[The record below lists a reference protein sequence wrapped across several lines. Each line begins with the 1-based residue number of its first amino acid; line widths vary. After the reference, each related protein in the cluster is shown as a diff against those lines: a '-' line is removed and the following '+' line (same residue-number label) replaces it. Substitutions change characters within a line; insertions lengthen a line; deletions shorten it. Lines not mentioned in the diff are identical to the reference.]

1 MSTTSRAGS
10 VAARRDLLQW
20 GRGLVR
26 ALQQFL
32 TPPTVTPEGNCPRCG
47 QPVERGLIPGM
58 TRSADEP
65 APAVPWHLKLLG
77 SALALYLGYR
87 VLQLIDWLIHRSA
100 H

>member
-1 MSTTSRAGS
+1 MVQARTCSDVS
-10 VAARRDLLQW
+10 VAW
-20 GRGLVR
+20 CVHCNK
-26 ALQQFL
+26 FL

-47 QPVERGLIPGM
+47 QAVERGLIPGM

-87 VLQLIDWLIHRSA
+87 ALQLVDWLFHR
-100 H
+100 